1 MRTNS
6 RNCFKDNSKFC
17 NACELATDISV
28 FQFLDDLISILPLKK
43 KLKLM
48 KNKEFKIKLVSLL
61 EGDKK
66 EINHELAVH
75 FCHFCQGFC
84 QGRGSPHVAATF

>member
-1 MRTNS
+1 MRTNR

-17 NACELATDISV
+17 NACELATDFSV
-28 FQFLDDLISILPLKK
+28 FQFSDDLISILPLKK

-75 FCHFCQGFC
+75 FCHFCQGLD
-84 QGRGSPHVAATF
+84 VI

>member
-1 MRTNS
+1 
-6 RNCFKDNSKFC
+6 
-17 NACELATDISV
+17 
-28 FQFLDDLISILPLKK
+28 
-43 KLKLM
+43 M

-75 FCHFCQGFC
+75 FCHTCI
-84 QGRGSPHVAATF
+84 RAAQICYDSKSGTLRLLLLFTNRSGLL

>member
-1 MRTNS
+1 MRTNR

-17 NACELATDISV
+17 NACELATDFSV
-28 FQFLDDLISILPLKK
+28 FQFSDDLISILPLKK

-48 KNKEFKIKLVSLL
+48 KNKEFKIRLL

-66 EINHELAVH
+66 EKNHAVH
-75 FCHFCQGFC
+75 F
-84 QGRGSPHVAATF
+84 